1 MLSRTSA
8 CSRVQSAPQ
17 KGALSE
23 FTTKGA
29 ALADRAAYRENP
41 RPIAINLHSR
51 DRYFIH
57 RLNHPDK
64 FCAIFISLQQTKDD
78 LVLDSMKCFLKIQ
91 GDDAQRFTHRLFVGF
106 ASLMAATASE
116 MLFPGSPQ
124 YWLGRRISEIAACIR
139 FVRSRARIL

>member
-8 CSRVQSAPQ
+8 CSRVQSATQ

-29 ALADRAAYRENP
+29 ALADRATYREKT

-51 DRYFIH
+51 DRHFIH
-57 RLNHPDK
+57 RLNHPYK

-78 LVLDSMKCFLKIQ
+78 LVLESMKRFLKIQ
-91 GDDAQRFTHRLFVGF
+91 GDGAQRFTHRLCRLCVPDGT
-106 ASLMAATASE
+106 TASE
-116 MLFPGSPQ
+116 MVFPGAPQ
-124 YWLGRRISEIAACIR
+124 YWLGRRISEIVGCIR
-139 FVRSRARIL
+139 FVRNRARIL